1 MINEVGGRGVA
12 LAETQPSAVR
22 VQRVYF
28 YYVVGTLSGYK
39 IIFQGAI

>member
-1 MINEVGGRGVA
+1 MINEVGGGA

-28 YYVVGTLSGYK
+28 YYVVGTFIWL
-39 IIFQGAI
+39 